1 MSKTLLIIWGIF
13 LSCLLPAMTVFAN
26 DEAPK
31 KWMVGTELDLVP
43 YLFDGY
49 YVSVVAGHGK
59 WRARFVRTNIT
70 TPDFATQSGFEDN
83 ELNVNAYIVDYY
95 FKDGFRG
102 WWVGPGYETW
112 NGEVKEKSS
121 GLNKKYRTDILTLG
135 GGYTF
140 RFNDH
145 AYLNPW
151 AAVHVP
157 ISGDRDVSFVNSVFK
172 IRATPEASIKIGI
185 NF

>member
-1 MSKTLLIIWGIF
+1 MTFRAILLALVF
-13 LSCLLPAMTVFAN
+13 VASPALA
-26 DEAPK
+26 DDRPPK
-31 KWMVGTELDLVP
+31 RWMVGTELDLAP

-49 YVSVVAGHGK
+49 YASIVAGYRK
-59 WRARFVRTNIT
+59 WRARFVLTNIT

-83 ELNVNAYIVDYY
+83 ELDVDAYIVDYY
-95 FKDGFRG
+95 FADGFKG

-112 NGEVKEKSS
+112 EGEVTEESS
-121 GLNKKYRTDILTLG
+121 GTRKGYRTDILTLG

-140 RFNDH
+140 RFNDYF
-145 AYLNPW
+145 YLNPW
-151 AAVHVP
+151 AAVHIPVGGDKDVP
-157 ISGDRDVSFVNSVFK
+157 FDDETFE